1 MNLDVVI
8 PIDDTHPEIGR
19 GVKED
24 KCTDYL
30 IKLNQEFG
38 CKFVQFIP
46 SNYHRK
52 FSLSENKS
60 WIDYWKQFDWVE
72 LAAHGHFHDR
82 VNPSPSCRECEFI
95 ELDYKSAKD
104 RIEQSL
110 EEWDKVNHRP
120 KGWRMPGWVASQG
133 AFDAVTEYFDYVAI
147 HGNLN
152 DNIKLNSIRVF
163 KGENPIHN
171 ASTLSID
178 GNNLYF
184 QSHIA
189 GKYNQNNW
197 DEQNYQYFRSVL
209 NALLDQGH
217 ILNYKTFS
225 DLC

>member
-1 MNLDVVI
+1 MKLDVVI
-8 PIDDTHPEIGR
+8 PIDDTHPEIGWGVR
-19 GVKED
+19 GD

-38 CKFVQFIP
+38 CKFVQFVP

-52 FSLSENKS
+52 FPLSENKT
-60 WIDYWKQFDWVE
+60 WVDYWKQFDWIE

-133 AFDAVTEYFDYVAI
+133 AFDAVSEYFDYVAI
-147 HGNLN
+147 HGHLN
-152 DNIKLNSIRVF
+152 NNINIDDIRVF
-163 KGENPIHN
+163 KGENPIHMGN
-171 ASTLSID
+171 TLEVI
-178 GNNLYF
+178 GNKLLF

-189 GKYNQNNW
+189 GKYNKNNW
-197 DEQNYQYFRSVL
+197 TEENYTTFKATLKSLKHHEY
-209 NALLDQGH
+209 D
-217 ILNYKTFS
+217 LNYKTFL